1 MAPAEPTRAR
11 NADDAD
17 ALAADRH
24 GAAHTDDV
32 LVDNPLLRLF
42 GYAGRVGRLAG
53 TLASHGSRYAAYV
66 SDVGE
71 AFRPVA
77 DPRLVRLG
85 YAVSWTYVLTDVA
98 LNTKRAKDAQ
108 RDYVRAGLHAAVFQ
122 SLGSMLFPALIIHQ
136 AVHQSERLLRS
147 VGRASRFGPTAL
159 GLAVV
164 PFLPYMVDHPV
175 ELAVDLVFD
184 RFWPEKGRPAHGAAA
199 AATTPDSAPDST
211 PDSSSSRS
219 SPERNATKTKV
230 E

>member
-1 MAPAEPTRAR
+1 MAPANPTSAPPTG
-11 NADDAD
+11 NADDD
-17 ALAADRH
+17 ALAADR
-24 GAAHTDDV
+24 HTDDV

-136 AVHQSERLLRS
+136 AVHQAERAFKAAGRS
-147 VGRASRFGPTAL
+147 SRFGPTL
-159 GLAVV
+159 VGLAVV
-164 PFLPYMVDHPV
+164 PFLPYVVDHPV
-175 ELAVDLVFD
+175 ELAVDWTLERV
-184 RFWPEKGRPAHGAAA
+184 WPERGPPH
-199 AATTPDSAPDST
+199 AT
-211 PDSSSSRS
+211 SSSSPGS
-219 SPERNATKTKV
+219 VDEAKPKKE
-230 E
+230 